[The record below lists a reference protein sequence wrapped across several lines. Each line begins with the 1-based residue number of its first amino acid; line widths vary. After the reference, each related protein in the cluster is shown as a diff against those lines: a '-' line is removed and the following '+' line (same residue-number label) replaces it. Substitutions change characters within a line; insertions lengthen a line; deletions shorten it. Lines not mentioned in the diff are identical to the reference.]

1 MLTACF
7 CNLHVRFSMLLV
19 SNLCTLNIPDAWRV
33 HRVFCICIDMF
44 SKCSACVPCNHCC
57 SLGEIWCS
65 SWVWRVRQV
74 FCDCTDMFSRSCF
87 VCSCWYWCSTGNTGA
102 LPMPYASDLCSVT
115 AQTCS
120 PNVLLGAAS
129 RHFHSHENTSVRC
142 VSHAFRHVC
151 CNCTD
156 MFSKS
161 FLRAHVGTDVQQG
174 IPVLIPCLTRLTCV
188 LWLHRR
194 VLRMFCWVLLSD
206 TFVYMRILVFNVC
219 LMRSVTC
226 SVTAQTCSPRVSF
239 ESSFW
244 YWC

>member
-1 MLTACF
+1 MEKWVKSFQLN
-7 CNLHVRFSMLLV
+7 CNDEKWP
-19 SNLCTLNIPDAWRV
+19 NENKYYTLNIPDAWRV
-33 HRVFCICIDMF
+33 HQVFCICIDMF
-44 SKCSACVPCNHCC
+44 SKCSACVPCNHFC
-57 SLGEIWCS
+57 SVGEIWCS

-129 RHFHSHENTSVRC
+129 RHFHSHENTSVQC
-142 VSHAFRHVC
+142 VSHAFRHVF

-161 FLRAHVGTDVQQG
+161 FFRAHVGTDVQRG
-174 IPVLIPCLTRLTCV
+174 IPVL
-188 LWLHRR
+188 
-194 VLRMFCWVLLSD
+194 FQK
-206 TFVYMRILVFNVC
+206 
-219 LMRSVTC
+219 RS
-226 SVTAQTCSPRVSF
+226 
-239 ESSFW
+239 EL
-244 YWC
+244 